1 MSTSTIEV
9 YKFINPLYYTIP
21 LYNSDK
27 SFKEKYGIFNDLTEE
42 RIVGLKERV
51 LQLYG
56 TQSERQYDI
65 FTEQEPDSLLQT
77 LENGN
82 TTLNEEKIIQSFID
96 NSNDIKDQLND
107 ANTVVIYLTDFEGS
121 KQLMFEAGS
130 YMYDL
135 YENLKKT
142 TSDNNFK
149 PFPIRVYSSNKDYDI
164 EFMKRIIRKD
174 IDDLFEFIKTNM
186 SNTST
191 SAIKKLC
198 FITDK
203 NGVFDYH
210 VFNVERISTKTKRKE
225 LIQLVVFANE
235 YFITKAKENYK
246 VFNRQG
252 VQIGTID
259 FMIIPSVRLPMFLD
273 GSKSVSEF
281 SKYFKRVK
289 PSEQNISDKESL
301 YNRINKFGEKIK
313 ELKFKLKR
321 RYDEFIKYV
330 EYVHQKL
337 LDLKEIEG
345 KKKDTIDE
353 FYKLEMIL
361 GANGENLVNITKGIH
376 DPNFRFQA
384 RNLCEISMNAL
395 DVELY
400 GKITRLNANN
410 TIEITIYT
418 YCDLKMYNVAVFTV
432 NIKYG
437 SERNEIFIKKVVL
450 DNDIT
455 DATEKQKYSDFFKIN
470 KEGKSSLVGR
480 QGIIRRKIRNPKYNL
495 EVLSGNLRNSSVS
508 SSLYFI
514 PTIEIKEADI
524 LKYFKI
530 EIDDELQ
537 RKLKMS
543 EVILETLLSKES
555 AHAFYL
561 YISSTNPSQIYDDT
575 SKYSKPFIVE
585 KMKEHTKFIMN
596 ILFVY
601 SKVFRPIENRM
612 GSNNQ
617 AREFKGKHQIL
628 KYELMD
634 KNILIIDENNKPP
647 LIEIGE
653 EKSGIIVKRGN
664 EFLLQDKTNVT
675 MFYKLSQTYSPEKK
689 KTITLCRKSKMGTYA
704 VDSYEY
710 GNNKIVRAS
719 IKLYITQNMPSYEDF
734 EKEIRRK
741 ELQKAFNELTKTLSK
756 TFSPFEK
763 TRKIGKYINT

>member
-21 LYNSDK
+21 LYNPDK
-27 SFKEKYGIFNDLTEE
+27 SFKETSGIFHDLTEE
-42 RIVGLKERV
+42 RIVGLRERV

-65 FTEQEPDSLLQT
+65 FSEQQPDSLLQT
-77 LENGN
+77 LENG
-82 TTLNEEKIIQSFID
+82 TITLNEDKILLSFID
-96 NSNDIKDQLND
+96 ESNDIKSQLND
-107 ANTVVIYLTDFEGS
+107 ENTLVIYLTDFEGS
-121 KQLMFEAGS
+121 KELMFESGS
-130 YMYDL
+130 YMYGL
-135 YENLKKT
+135 YNSFKKAIPENRLKIA
-142 TSDNNFK
+142 S
-149 PFPIRVYSSNKDYDI
+149 IRVYSSNKDYDV

-174 IDDLFEFIKTNM
+174 IDDLFESIKLNM

-191 SAIKKLC
+191 PNIKKIC

-203 NGVFDYH
+203 SGAFDYH
-210 VFNVERISTKTKRKE
+210 VFNIERITTKTKRKE
-225 LIQLVVFANE
+225 LIQLVAYANE
-235 YFITKAKENYK
+235 YFITKTKESYK
-246 VFNRQG
+246 VVTKQG
-252 VQIGTID
+252 IQTGVID
-259 FMIIPSVRLPMFLD
+259 FMIIPSVRLPMFLN

-281 SKYFKRVK
+281 SKYLKRVK
-289 PSEQNISDKESL
+289 PNNDEISNKDSL

-313 ELKFKLKR
+313 ELKLKLKL
-321 RYDEFIKYV
+321 RYDEFVKYV
-330 EYVHQKL
+330 EYIHQKI

-345 KKKDTIDE
+345 KKKDTVDE

-361 GANGENLVNITKGIH
+361 GANGENLINITKGIH
-376 DPNFRFQA
+376 DPKFRFQA

-395 DVELY
+395 DAELY

-410 TIEITIYT
+410 TVEISIYT

-432 NIKYG
+432 NITYG
-437 SERNEIFIKKVVL
+437 KDRNEILVKKVVI
-450 DNDIT
+450 DREVT
-455 DATEKQKYSDFFKIN
+455 DETERQKYSDFFKIN
-470 KEGKSSLVGR
+470 SEGNSALVGR
-480 QGIIRRKIRNPKYNL
+480 TGIIRRKIRNPKYNL

-514 PTIEIKEADI
+514 PTIEIKEEDI

-530 EIDDELQ
+530 EIDDSLQ

-543 EVILETLLSKES
+543 EVMLEMLLSKES

-561 YISSTNPSQIYDDT
+561 YISSTKPSQIYDDT
-575 SKYSKPFIVE
+575 SKYSQPFIVD
-585 KMKEHTKFIMN
+585 KMKKHTKFIMD

-601 SKVFRPIENRM
+601 SKVFRPIENRV
-612 GSNNQ
+612 GSNNR

-634 KNILIIDENNKPP
+634 KNVLIIDEKNKPP
-647 LIEIGE
+647 LVEIGE
-653 EKSGIIVKRGN
+653 EKEGIIAKRGD
-664 EFLLQDKTNVT
+664 EFLLQDKRNVT
-675 MFYKLSQTYSPEKK
+675 LFYKLSQTYSPEKQ
-689 KTITLCRKSKMGTYA
+689 KTITLCRKSKMGAYA
-704 VDSYEY
+704 VDPYDY
-710 GNNKIVRAS
+710 GKSKIVRAS

-734 EKEIRRK
+734 EKEIRRR

-756 TFSPFEK
+756 SFSPFEK